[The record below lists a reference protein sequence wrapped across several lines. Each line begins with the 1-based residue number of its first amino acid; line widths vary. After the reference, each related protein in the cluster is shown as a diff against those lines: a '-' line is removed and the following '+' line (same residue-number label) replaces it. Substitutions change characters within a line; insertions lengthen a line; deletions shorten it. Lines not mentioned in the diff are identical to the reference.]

1 MTVIS
6 DWSSFQGEN
15 TETEIHQPKSNNKTK
30 AKQTNKKA
38 GPAQIISD

>member
-1 MTVIS
+1 MTVIY
-6 DWSSFQGEN
+6 DWLSFRGEN
-15 TETEIHQPKSNNKTK
+15 TDTEIHQPKSKNKTK

>member
-15 TETEIHQPKSNNKTK
+15 TDTEIHQPKSNNKTK